1 MPLPSTEPE
10 ISAFLHAFEQ
20 CTLPKA
26 EWTHSA
32 HLLIGACY
40 VHTLGES
47 EAIAAMRTNVSR
59 FNESVGGRNTD
70 TSGYHETIT
79 VAWIKLLAALL
90 AQAQPIT
97 RESFAN
103 MAVAHFAPRRDLF
116 ARHYDFDL
124 LQSTPAR
131 LRWIE
136 PNLAPLETSA
146 LID

>member
-1 MPLPSTEPE
+1 MALPATESE
-10 ISAFLHAFEQ
+10 IDAFLAAFEG

-26 EWTHSA
+26 EWTHAA
-32 HLLIGACY
+32 HLLTGACY
-40 VHTLGES
+40 VHALGA
-47 EAIAAMRTNVSR
+47 EAATDTMRTNVR
-59 FNESVGGRNTD
+59 RYNESVGGRNTE

-79 VAWIKLLAALL
+79 VAWIKLLDALWRRAHPMERAAF
-90 AQAQPIT
+90 AAYAV
-97 RESFAN
+97 SFY
-103 MAVAHFAPRRDLF
+103 APRRDIF

-131 LRWIE
+131 LGWIE